1 MGGIVMTN
9 VSIGVFS
16 AAEFEIARRLI
27 SGLSAHLTY
36 DDWLDCRYGTFMGRS
51 LGGDDA
57 QLVTVSLG
65 PFLEWCD
72 DRGLRPSETTLDA
85 FALHSSGGNGSQ
97 AVESSAPILRRA
109 APLTD
114 RKPRSISLSHGPKS
128 ASRSIRV
135 DL

>member
-1 MGGIVMTN
+1 MTN
-9 VSIGVFS
+9 VAIAVLS
-16 AAEFEIARRLI
+16 AAEFEIARRLLL
-27 SGLSAHLTY
+27 GLSAHRSY
-36 DDWLDCRYGTFMGRS
+36 DDWLDCRYGTLMSRS

-72 DRGLRPSETTLDA
+72 DRGLPPSETTLDV
-85 FALHSSGGNGSQ
+85 FALLSGGDGSQ
-97 AVESSAPILRRA
+97 AVESSASVLRRA

-114 RKPRSISLSHGPKS
+114 RNPRSISLSQDPKS
-128 ASRSIRV
+128 ASRSLRV